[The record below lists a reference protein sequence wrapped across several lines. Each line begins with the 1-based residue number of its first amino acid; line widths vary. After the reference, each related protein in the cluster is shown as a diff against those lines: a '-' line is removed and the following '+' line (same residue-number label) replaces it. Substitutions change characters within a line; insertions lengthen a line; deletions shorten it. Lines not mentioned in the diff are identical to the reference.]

1 MSRLNWIGLAM
12 LISAPLFPVLFPG
25 EMELFLGM
33 NTWKAMWNDTWYE
46 MNMGAVIAAVAY
58 FLIGAALTL
67 WPNTRDEQD

>member
-1 MSRLNWIGLAM
+1 
-12 LISAPLFPVLFPG
+12 
-25 EMELFLGM
+25 MELFLGM